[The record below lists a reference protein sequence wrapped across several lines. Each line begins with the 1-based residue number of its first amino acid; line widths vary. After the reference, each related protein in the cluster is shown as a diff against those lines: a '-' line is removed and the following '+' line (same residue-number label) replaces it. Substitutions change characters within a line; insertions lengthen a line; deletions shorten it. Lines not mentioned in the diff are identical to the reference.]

1 MLYMDMV
8 DITIICVGKNKE
20 KYYQEAASE
29 YIKRLSSACRLNVLE
44 LPEAKIAADPSAK
57 EIAAALADEAG
68 RILKNIKKEHYVI
81 SLCVEGRKLT
91 SAAFADELSRV
102 FVSGRS
108 RLVFI
113 IGGSFGLDD
122 SVKKAS
128 DLRLSIS
135 DMTFPHHLARV
146 ILLEQIYR
154 AFTIMDGSKYNK

>member
-1 MLYMDMV
+1 MV
-8 DITIICVGKNKE
+8 DITLLCVGRNKE
-20 KYYQEAASE
+20 KYYPEAASE
-29 YIKRLSSACRLNVLE
+29 YIKRLSSACRVNIVE
-44 LPEAKIAADPSAK
+44 LPEAKISSDPSEK
-57 EIAAALADEAG
+57 EIEAALGDEAE
-68 RILKNIKKEHYVI
+68 RILRNIKKEHYVI

-91 SAAFADELSRV
+91 STAFADELGRV
-102 FVSGRS
+102 FISGRS

-113 IGGSFGLDD
+113 IGGSFGLAE

-128 DLRLSIS
+128 DLRLSMS